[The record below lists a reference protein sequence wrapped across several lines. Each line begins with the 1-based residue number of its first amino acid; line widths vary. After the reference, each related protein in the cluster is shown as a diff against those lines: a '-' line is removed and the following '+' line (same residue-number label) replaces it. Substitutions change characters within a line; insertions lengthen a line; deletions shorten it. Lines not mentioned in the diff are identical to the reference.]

1 MRILVFCDNYPK
13 PGRGYNDAFV
23 RTRLEAY
30 QRELQAD
37 IQVVKL
43 SKHPS
48 GEPAYELNG
57 IRVISIGRTE
67 LASVVRDFAPDV
79 MLAHFIQAHLCDQ
92 LPLLTDVPLIVWVH
106 GEEALSW
113 TNRLFYLKTLSLT
126 QFLRYVV
133 RNHIQRAAMRRLFS
147 RANAGGAIDFV
158 FVSRWMR
165 EIAEVDVGQHLHR
178 VLEIP
183 NYINTNQFHFR
194 EKSEADRRQILLIRS
209 FGTAKY
215 ANDLAIDAI
224 HRLAKTYPGFAQ
236 LQFTI
241 VGQGALWDELTRG
254 LNYPNVELVNQMLD
268 HDGIKAMHDRH
279 GVFLCPTRQDA
290 QGVSMCEAMASGLV
304 PIASD
309 NTAIPE
315 FVSEEEGYLT
325 HGADEIA
332 AAIRE
337 LDEQP
342 SLFLEKSRRAASRTL
357 AQTGWKAT
365 VLREVELIRE
375 RAPRCP
381 ATTA

>member
-1 MRILVFCDNYPK
+1 MKILVFCDNYPK

-30 QRELQAD
+30 RRELQAE

-43 SKHPS
+43 SKQGS

-57 IRVISIGRTE
+57 IRVISIGRAE
-67 LASVVRDFAPDV
+67 LATVVREFAPDIV
-79 MLAHFIQAHLCDQ
+79 LAHFIQAYLCDQ
-92 LPLLTDVPLIVWVH
+92 LPLLTKAPLIVWVH

-113 TNRLFYLKTLSLT
+113 TNRLFYLKTLSLP
-126 QFLRYVV
+126 QFLRYIV
-133 RNHIQRAAMRRLFS
+133 RNHIQRAAMRRLFR
-147 RANAGGAIDFV
+147 RANAGGVDFV
-158 FVSRWMR
+158 FVSHWMR
-165 EIAEVDVGQHLHR
+165 EIAEVDVGQRLDHAR
-178 VLEIP
+178 EIP
-183 NYINTNQFHFR
+183 NYINTDQFHFR
-194 EKSEADRRQILLIRS
+194 EKSEADRRRILLIRS
-209 FGTAKY
+209 FGSAKY
-215 ANDLAIDAI
+215 ANDLAIEAI
-224 HRLAKTYPGFAQ
+224 HRLAKSYPGFAQ

-241 VGQGALWDELTRG
+241 VGQGALWDEQTRG

-304 PIASD
+304 PIASH

-315 FVSEEEGYLT
+315 FVSSEEGYLT
-325 HGADEIA
+325 RGADEIA

-342 SLFLEKSRRAASRTL
+342 ALFLEKSRKAAARSL
-357 AQTGWKAT
+357 AQTGWQAT
-365 VLREVELIRE
+365 VLQEVELIRE
-375 RAPRCP
+375 RLPRP
-381 ATTA
+381 QTWTA

>member
-30 QRELQAD
+30 REELGAE

-43 SKHPS
+43 NKHACRDQP
-48 GEPAYELNG
+48 YELNG
-57 IRVISIGRTE
+57 IRVISIGRAE
-67 LASVVRDFAPDV
+67 LATVVREFAPDV
-79 MLAHFIQAHLCDQ
+79 VLAHFIQAHLCDQ
-92 LPLLTDVPLIVWVH
+92 LPLLTQAPLIVWVH

-113 TNRLFYLKTLSLT
+113 TNRLFYLKTLSLP

-133 RNHIQRAAMRRLFS
+133 RNHIQRAAMKRLFR

-165 EIAEVDVGQHLHR
+165 EIAESDVGQRLER
-178 VLEIP
+178 ALEIP
-183 NYINTNQFHFR
+183 NYINTDQFHFS
-194 EKSEADRRQILLIRS
+194 EKSEADRRRILLIRS
-209 FGTAKY
+209 FDSAKY

-224 HRLAKTYPGFAQ
+224 HQLAKTYPGFAQ

-241 VGQGALWDELTRG
+241 VGQGSLWDELTRG
-254 LNYPNVELVNQMLD
+254 LEFPNVERINQMLD

-290 QGVSMCEAMASGLV
+290 QGVSMCEAMGSGLV

-315 FVSEEEGYLT
+315 FVSTEEGYLT

-342 SLFLEKSRRAASRTL
+342 ALFLDKSRKAGARTL
-357 AQTGWKAT
+357 AQTGWQAT
-365 VLREVELIRE
+365 ILREVELIRE
-375 RAPRCP
+375 RTSLLPVQAS
-381 ATTA
+381 